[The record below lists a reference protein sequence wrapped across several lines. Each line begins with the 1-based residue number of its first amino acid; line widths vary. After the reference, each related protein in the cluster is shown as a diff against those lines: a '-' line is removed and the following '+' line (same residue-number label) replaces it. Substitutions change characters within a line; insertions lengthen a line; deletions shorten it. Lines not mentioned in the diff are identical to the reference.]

1 MFNFYSQICVTNLD
15 PLKKQ
20 LLLIFSIAYLIFSG
34 SDLFG
39 QAIEMQS
46 PKNANADTTKVTKDT
61 ASKGTMLKIEPFFAL
76 DFFGIKNP
84 FLHQP
89 TPSKNKRDTLLYST
103 GQMDTT
109 LVDVNNYRYN
119 LQQFNLGE
127 PGSPTYMG
135 FDNVSFLSKNGRA
148 GFSSNSIQTFAPLQ
162 IGLLPFDN
170 NPYLRLH
177 RAFAPFTKF
186 NYLQGPGKTIA
197 VNALHTQN
205 FGARSNITLDYSS
218 VTSQEQYVGSL
229 QNNTHRNIHIN
240 QLSISKNGKY
250 RQVVYLGWE
259 RGHRQENGG
268 LASENDFFVPVDSSK
283 FQIRPLGTYNPR
295 LTAAKSLFSSHN
307 HQLHQQYQITSKLY
321 ITQTLSWE
329 KTVFQFK
336 DSKRDTSFY
345 GKQYFGTALKTNDS
359 NVWQLVN
366 HSIGIK
372 KSTRLFL
379 FHAQHLFQTA
389 AYQSNLALFTQNQKS
404 LKYQSAGIQLD
415 GSLSLFRHPN
425 PTFQFKGA
433 YMYAGNA
440 QNSHQLFGSCYLFRK
455 LFYNDKQGYKY
466 LLINAEAQ
474 NNAMPATFF
483 QQNFYAN
490 HFIFNNKFDL
500 TGDKYIAG
508 RFTFQY
514 HTDSSGQR
522 NSGIFAVIR
531 TGSWIN
537 PILSIDSLPFTQ
549 FGTQGYYQMEM
560 NFFAHS
566 KHLYFNQTANIK
578 TFNSSLPTI
587 FNMGQP
593 VLRTTT
599 TLEYKMPAFKKA
611 MILTLGTNIQY
622 TSKFQNTTYRPD
634 AGSFIVHS
642 NLTNLGNYFELDLY
656 AVARVQTIDI
666 FLKAEHINEIFVIPG
681 FNTHYQYVAGYPIQP
696 YRIRFGLNWKFYN

>member
-1 MFNFYSQICVTNLD
+1 
-15 PLKKQ
+15 
-20 LLLIFSIAYLIFSG
+20 
-34 SDLFG
+34 
-39 QAIEMQS
+39 MQS
-46 PKNANADTTKVTKDT
+46 PKNAAADTTKVTKDT
-61 ASKGTMLKIEPFFAL
+61 TSKSTLLKIEPYLAL
-76 DFFGIKNP
+76 DFFGIDKSYY
-84 FLHQP
+84 QP
-89 TPSKNKRDTLLYST
+89 SPSKNKRDTLLYST
-103 GQMDTT
+103 GQMDST
-109 LVDVNNYRYN
+109 LVDVNNYRPN

-135 FDNVSFLSKNGRA
+135 FDNASYFSKNGRA
-148 GFSSNSIQTFAPLQ
+148 NFSSNAIQTFNPSQ

-170 NPYLRLH
+170 NQNLRLY

-250 RQVVYLGWE
+250 KQVVYLGWE
-259 RGHRQENGG
+259 RGNRQENGG
-268 LASENDFFVPVDSSK
+268 LASETDFFIPVDSSK
-283 FQIRPLGTYNPR
+283 FKIRPLGAYNPR
-295 LTAAKSLFSSHN
+295 LTTAKSLFSNHN
-307 HQLHQQYQITSKLY
+307 HQLYQQYKINSRLY
-321 ITQTLSWE
+321 ITQAMSWE
-329 KTVFQFK
+329 KITYQFK

-345 GKQYFGTALKTNDS
+345 GKNYFGTALKTNDS

-366 HSIGIK
+366 HAIGIK
-372 KSTRLFL
+372 KSSDLFQ
-379 FHAQHLFQTA
+379 FHAQHLYQA
-389 AYQSNLALFTQNQKS
+389 ATYQSNLLRFTQNQKS
-404 LKYQSAGIQLD
+404 LKYQSAGLQLD
-415 GSLSLFRHPN
+415 GSLILHRFPSM
-425 PTFQFKGA
+425 QFSAA
-433 YMYAGNA
+433 YMYAGYA
-440 QNSHQLFGSCYLFRK
+440 KNSHQLFGSFPLLRK
-455 LFYNDKQGYKY
+455 SHQNHNKGFKY
-466 LLINAEAQ
+466 LHINGEVQ
-474 NNAMPATFF
+474 NQTKPATFF
-483 QQNFYAN
+483 QQNFYSN
-490 HFIFNNKFDL
+490 HFIYNNEFQL
-500 TGDKYIAG
+500 TGDKHIAG
-508 RFTFQY
+508 RINFHNQ
-514 HTDSSGQR
+514 TDSSAKRQLGF
-522 NSGIFAVIR
+522 FAVIR
-531 TGSWIN
+531 SGSWIN
-537 PILSIDSLPFTQ
+537 PILSLDSLPFTQ
-549 FGTQGYYQMEM
+549 FASQAYNQVEL
-560 NFFAHS
+560 NFTMRG

-578 TFNSSLPTI
+578 KFNSSSSPTI

-656 AVARVQTIDI
+656 AVAKVQTVDI

-681 FNTHYQYVAGYPIQP
+681 FNTRYQYVAGYPIQP

>member
-1 MFNFYSQICVTNLD
+1 
-15 PLKKQ
+15 
-20 LLLIFSIAYLIFSG
+20 
-34 SDLFG
+34 
-39 QAIEMQS
+39 MQS
-46 PKNANADTTKVTKDT
+46 PKNAAADTTKVTKDT
-61 ASKGTMLKIEPFFAL
+61 TSKSTLLKIEPYLAL
-76 DFFGIKNP
+76 DFFGIDKSYY
-84 FLHQP
+84 QP
-89 TPSKNKRDTLLYST
+89 SPSKNKRDTLLYST
-103 GQMDTT
+103 GQMDST
-109 LVDVNNYRYN
+109 LVDVNNYRPN

-135 FDNVSFLSKNGRA
+135 FDNASYFSKNGRA
-148 GFSSNSIQTFAPLQ
+148 NFSSNAIQTFNPSQ

-170 NPYLRLH
+170 NQNLRLY

-250 RQVVYLGWE
+250 KQVVYLGWE
-259 RGHRQENGG
+259 RGNRQENGG
-268 LASENDFFVPVDSSK
+268 LASETDFFIPVDSSK
-283 FQIRPLGTYNPR
+283 FKIRPLGAYNPR
-295 LTAAKSLFSSHN
+295 LTTAKSLFSNHN
-307 HQLHQQYQITSKLY
+307 HQLYQQYKINSRLY
-321 ITQTLSWE
+321 ITQAMSWE
-329 KTVFQFK
+329 KITYQFK

-345 GKQYFGTALKTNDS
+345 GKNYFGTALKTNDS

-366 HSIGIK
+366 HAIGIK
-372 KSTRLFL
+372 KSSDLFR
-379 FHAQHLFQTA
+379 FHAQHLYQA
-389 AYQSNLALFTQNQKS
+389 ATYQSNLLRFTQNQKS
-404 LKYQSAGIQLD
+404 LKYQSAGLQLD
-415 GSLSLFRHPN
+415 GSLILHRFPSM
-425 PTFQFKGA
+425 QFSAA
-433 YMYAGNA
+433 YMYAGYA
-440 QNSHQLFGSCYLFRK
+440 KNSHQLFGSFPLLRK
-455 LFYNDKQGYKY
+455 SHQNHNKGFKY
-466 LLINAEAQ
+466 LHINAEVQ
-474 NNAMPATFF
+474 NQTKPATFF
-483 QQNFYAN
+483 QQNFYSN
-490 HFIFNNKFDL
+490 HFIYNNEFQL
-500 TGDKYIAG
+500 TGDKHIAG
-508 RFTFQY
+508 RINFHNQ
-514 HTDSSGQR
+514 TDSSAKRQLGF
-522 NSGIFAVIR
+522 FAVIR
-531 TGSWIN
+531 SGSWIN
-537 PILSIDSLPFTQ
+537 PILSLDSLPFTQ
-549 FGTQGYYQMEM
+549 FASQPYNQVEL
-560 NFFAHS
+560 NFTMRG

-578 TFNSSLPTI
+578 KFNSSSSPTI

-656 AVARVQTIDI
+656 AVAKVQTVDI

-681 FNTHYQYVAGYPIQP
+681 FNTRYQYVAGYPIQP

>member
-1 MFNFYSQICVTNLD
+1 
-15 PLKKQ
+15 
-20 LLLIFSIAYLIFSG
+20 
-34 SDLFG
+34 
-39 QAIEMQS
+39 MQS
-46 PKNANADTTKVTKDT
+46 PKNTAADTTKVTKDT
-61 ASKGTMLKIEPFFAL
+61 TSKSTLLKIEPYLAL
-76 DFFGIKNP
+76 DFFGIDKSYY
-84 FLHQP
+84 QP
-89 TPSKNKRDTLLYST
+89 SPSKNKRDTLLYST
-103 GQMDTT
+103 GQMDST
-109 LVDVNNYRYN
+109 LVDVNNYRPN

-135 FDNVSFLSKNGRA
+135 FDNASYFSKNGRA
-148 GFSSNSIQTFAPLQ
+148 NFSSNAIQTFNPSQ

-170 NPYLRLH
+170 NQNLRLY

-250 RQVVYLGWE
+250 KQVVYLGWE
-259 RGHRQENGG
+259 RGNRQENGG
-268 LASENDFFVPVDSSK
+268 LASETDFFIPVDSSK
-283 FQIRPLGTYNPR
+283 FKIRPLGAYNPR
-295 LTAAKSLFSSHN
+295 LTTAKSLFSNHN
-307 HQLHQQYQITSKLY
+307 HQLYQQYKINSRLY
-321 ITQTLSWE
+321 ITQAMSWE
-329 KTVFQFK
+329 KITYQFK

-345 GKQYFGTALKTNDS
+345 GKNYFGTALKTNDS

-366 HSIGIK
+366 HAIGIK
-372 KSTRLFL
+372 KSSDLFQ
-379 FHAQHLFQTA
+379 FHAQHLYQA
-389 AYQSNLALFTQNQKS
+389 ATYQSNLLRFTQNQKS
-404 LKYQSAGIQLD
+404 LKYQSAGLQLD
-415 GSLSLFRHPN
+415 GSLILHRFPSM
-425 PTFQFKGA
+425 QFSAA
-433 YMYAGNA
+433 YMYAGYA
-440 QNSHQLFGSCYLFRK
+440 KNSHQLFGSFPLLRK
-455 LFYNDKQGYKY
+455 SHQNHNKGFKY
-466 LLINAEAQ
+466 LHINGEVQ
-474 NNAMPATFF
+474 NQTKPATFF
-483 QQNFYAN
+483 QQNFYSN
-490 HFIFNNKFDL
+490 HFIYNNEFQL
-500 TGDKYIAG
+500 TGDKHIAG
-508 RFTFQY
+508 RINFHNQ
-514 HTDSSGQR
+514 TDSSAKRQLGF
-522 NSGIFAVIR
+522 FAVIR
-531 TGSWIN
+531 SGSWIN
-537 PILSIDSLPFTQ
+537 PILSLDSLPFTQ
-549 FGTQGYYQMEM
+549 FASQPYNQVEL
-560 NFFAHS
+560 NFTMRG

-578 TFNSSLPTI
+578 KFNSSSSPTI

-656 AVARVQTIDI
+656 AVAKVQTVDI

-681 FNTHYQYVAGYPIQP
+681 FNTRYQYVAGYPIQP

>member
-1 MFNFYSQICVTNLD
+1 
-15 PLKKQ
+15 
-20 LLLIFSIAYLIFSG
+20 
-34 SDLFG
+34 
-39 QAIEMQS
+39 MQS
-46 PKNANADTTKVTKDT
+46 PKNTAADTTKVTKDT
-61 ASKGTMLKIEPFFAL
+61 TSKSTLLKIEPYLAL
-76 DFFGIKNP
+76 DFFGIDKSYY
-84 FLHQP
+84 QP
-89 TPSKNKRDTLLYST
+89 SPSKNKRDTLLYST
-103 GQMDTT
+103 GQMDST
-109 LVDVNNYRYN
+109 LVDVNNYRPN

-135 FDNVSFLSKNGRA
+135 FDNASYFSKNGRA
-148 GFSSNSIQTFAPLQ
+148 NFSSNAIQTFNPSQ

-170 NPYLRLH
+170 NQNLRLY

-250 RQVVYLGWE
+250 KQVVYLGWE
-259 RGHRQENGG
+259 RGNRQENGG
-268 LASENDFFVPVDSSK
+268 LASETDFFIPVDSSK
-283 FQIRPLGTYNPR
+283 FKIRPLGAYNPR
-295 LTAAKSLFSSHN
+295 LTTAKSLFSNHN
-307 HQLHQQYQITSKLY
+307 HQLYQQYKINSRLY
-321 ITQTLSWE
+321 ITQAMSWE
-329 KTVFQFK
+329 KITYQFK

-345 GKQYFGTALKTNDS
+345 GKNYFGTALKTNDS

-366 HSIGIK
+366 HAIGIK
-372 KSTRLFL
+372 KSSDLFQ
-379 FHAQHLFQTA
+379 FHAQHLYQA
-389 AYQSNLALFTQNQKS
+389 ATYQSNLLRFTQNQKS
-404 LKYQSAGIQLD
+404 LKYQSAGLQLD
-415 GSLSLFRHPN
+415 GSLILHRFPSM
-425 PTFQFKGA
+425 QFSAA
-433 YMYAGNA
+433 YMYAGYA
-440 QNSHQLFGSCYLFRK
+440 KNSHQLFGSFPLLRK
-455 LFYNDKQGYKY
+455 SHQNHNKGFKY
-466 LLINAEAQ
+466 LHINAEVQ
-474 NNAMPATFF
+474 NQTKPATFF
-483 QQNFYAN
+483 QQNFYSN
-490 HFIFNNKFDL
+490 HFIYNNEFQL
-500 TGDKYIAG
+500 TGDKHIAG
-508 RFTFQY
+508 RINFHNQ
-514 HTDSSGQR
+514 TDSSAKRQLGF
-522 NSGIFAVIR
+522 FAVIR
-531 TGSWIN
+531 SGSWIN
-537 PILSIDSLPFTQ
+537 PILSLDSLPFTQ
-549 FGTQGYYQMEM
+549 FASQPYNQVEL
-560 NFFAHS
+560 NFTMRG

-578 TFNSSLPTI
+578 KFNSSSSPTI

-656 AVARVQTIDI
+656 AVAKVQTVDI

-681 FNTHYQYVAGYPIQP
+681 FNTRYQYVAGYPIQP

>member
-1 MFNFYSQICVTNLD
+1 
-15 PLKKQ
+15 
-20 LLLIFSIAYLIFSG
+20 
-34 SDLFG
+34 
-39 QAIEMQS
+39 MQS
-46 PKNANADTTKVTKDT
+46 PKNAAADTTKVTKDT
-61 ASKGTMLKIEPFFAL
+61 TSKSTLLKIEPYLAL
-76 DFFGIKNP
+76 DFFGIDKSYY
-84 FLHQP
+84 QP
-89 TPSKNKRDTLLYST
+89 SPSKNKRDTLLYST
-103 GQMDTT
+103 GQMDST
-109 LVDVNNYRYN
+109 LVDVNNYRPN

-135 FDNVSFLSKNGRA
+135 FDNASYFSKNGRA
-148 GFSSNSIQTFAPLQ
+148 NFSSNAIQTFNPSQ

-170 NPYLRLH
+170 NQNLRLY

-250 RQVVYLGWE
+250 KQVVYLGWE
-259 RGHRQENGG
+259 RGNRQENGG
-268 LASENDFFVPVDSSK
+268 LASETDFFIPVDSSK
-283 FQIRPLGTYNPR
+283 FKIRPLGAYNPR
-295 LTAAKSLFSSHN
+295 LTTAKSLFSNHN
-307 HQLHQQYQITSKLY
+307 HQLYQQYKINSRLY
-321 ITQTLSWE
+321 ITQAMSWE
-329 KTVFQFK
+329 KITYQFK

-345 GKQYFGTALKTNDS
+345 GKNYFGTALKTNDS

-366 HSIGIK
+366 HAIGIK
-372 KSTRLFL
+372 KSSDLFQ
-379 FHAQHLFQTA
+379 FHAQHLYQA
-389 AYQSNLALFTQNQKS
+389 ATYQSNLLRFTQNQKS
-404 LKYQSAGIQLD
+404 LKYQSAGLQLD
-415 GSLSLFRHPN
+415 GSLILHRVPSM
-425 PTFQFKGA
+425 QFSAA
-433 YMYAGNA
+433 YMYAGYA
-440 QNSHQLFGSCYLFRK
+440 KNSHQLFGSFPLLRK
-455 LFYNDKQGYKY
+455 SHQNHNKGFKY
-466 LLINAEAQ
+466 LHINAEVQ
-474 NNAMPATFF
+474 NQTKPATFF
-483 QQNFYAN
+483 QQNFYSN
-490 HFIFNNKFDL
+490 HFIYNNEFQL
-500 TGDKYIAG
+500 TGDKHIAG
-508 RFTFQY
+508 RINFHNQ
-514 HTDSSGQR
+514 TDSSAKRQLGF
-522 NSGIFAVIR
+522 FAVIR
-531 TGSWIN
+531 SGSWIN
-537 PILSIDSLPFTQ
+537 PILSLDSLPFTQ
-549 FGTQGYYQMEM
+549 FASQPYNQVEL
-560 NFFAHS
+560 NFTMRG

-578 TFNSSLPTI
+578 KFNSSSSPTI

-656 AVARVQTIDI
+656 AVAKVQTVDI

-681 FNTHYQYVAGYPIQP
+681 FNTRYQYVAGYPIQP

>member
-1 MFNFYSQICVTNLD
+1 
-15 PLKKQ
+15 
-20 LLLIFSIAYLIFSG
+20 
-34 SDLFG
+34 
-39 QAIEMQS
+39 MQS
-46 PKNANADTTKVTKDT
+46 PKNTAADTTKVTKDT
-61 ASKGTMLKIEPFFAL
+61 TSKSTLLKIEPYLAL
-76 DFFGIKNP
+76 DFFGIDKSYY
-84 FLHQP
+84 QP
-89 TPSKNKRDTLLYST
+89 SPSKNKRDTLLYST
-103 GQMDTT
+103 GQMDST
-109 LVDVNNYRYN
+109 LVDVNNYRPN

-135 FDNVSFLSKNGRA
+135 FDNASYFSKNGRA
-148 GFSSNSIQTFAPLQ
+148 NFSSNAIQTFNPSQ

-170 NPYLRLH
+170 NQNLRLY

-250 RQVVYLGWE
+250 KQVVYLGWE
-259 RGHRQENGG
+259 RGNRQENGG
-268 LASENDFFVPVDSSK
+268 LASETDFFIPVDSSK
-283 FQIRPLGTYNPR
+283 FKIRPLGAYNPR
-295 LTAAKSLFSSHN
+295 LTTAKSLFSNHN
-307 HQLHQQYQITSKLY
+307 HQLYQQYKINSRLY
-321 ITQTLSWE
+321 ITQAMSWE
-329 KTVFQFK
+329 KITYQFK

-345 GKQYFGTALKTNDS
+345 GKNYFGTALKTNDS

-366 HSIGIK
+366 HAIGIK
-372 KSTRLFL
+372 KSSDLFR
-379 FHAQHLFQTA
+379 FHAQHLYQA
-389 AYQSNLALFTQNQKS
+389 ATYQSNLLRFTQNQKS
-404 LKYQSAGIQLD
+404 LKYQSAGLQLD
-415 GSLSLFRHPN
+415 GSLILHRFPSM
-425 PTFQFKGA
+425 QFSAA
-433 YMYAGNA
+433 YMYAGYA
-440 QNSHQLFGSCYLFRK
+440 KNSHQLFGSFPLLRK
-455 LFYNDKQGYKY
+455 SHQNHNKGFKY
-466 LLINAEAQ
+466 LHINAEVQ
-474 NNAMPATFF
+474 NQTKPATFF
-483 QQNFYAN
+483 QQNFYSN
-490 HFIFNNKFDL
+490 HFIYNNEFQL
-500 TGDKYIAG
+500 TGDKHIAG
-508 RFTFQY
+508 RINFHNQ
-514 HTDSSGQR
+514 TDSSAKRQLGF
-522 NSGIFAVIR
+522 FAVIR
-531 TGSWIN
+531 SGSWIN
-537 PILSIDSLPFTQ
+537 PILSLDSLPFTQ
-549 FGTQGYYQMEM
+549 FASQPYNQVEL
-560 NFFAHS
+560 NFTMRG

-578 TFNSSLPTI
+578 KFNSSSSPTI

-656 AVARVQTIDI
+656 AVAKVQTVDI

-681 FNTHYQYVAGYPIQP
+681 FNTRYQYVAGYPIQP

>member
-1 MFNFYSQICVTNLD
+1 
-15 PLKKQ
+15 
-20 LLLIFSIAYLIFSG
+20 
-34 SDLFG
+34 
-39 QAIEMQS
+39 MQS
-46 PKNANADTTKVTKDT
+46 PKNAAADTTKVTKDT
-61 ASKGTMLKIEPFFAL
+61 TSKSTLLKIEPYLAL
-76 DFFGIKNP
+76 DFFGIDKSYY
-84 FLHQP
+84 QP
-89 TPSKNKRDTLLYST
+89 SPSKNKRDTLLYST
-103 GQMDTT
+103 GQMDST
-109 LVDVNNYRYN
+109 LVDVNNYRPN

-135 FDNVSFLSKNGRA
+135 FDNASYFSKNGRA
-148 GFSSNSIQTFAPLQ
+148 NFSSNAIQTFNPSQ

-170 NPYLRLH
+170 NQNLRLY

-250 RQVVYLGWE
+250 KQVVYLGWE
-259 RGHRQENGG
+259 RGNRQENGG
-268 LASENDFFVPVDSSK
+268 LASETDFFIPVDSSK
-283 FQIRPLGTYNPR
+283 FKIRPLGAYNPR
-295 LTAAKSLFSSHN
+295 LTTAKSLFSNHN
-307 HQLHQQYQITSKLY
+307 HQLYQQYKINSRLY
-321 ITQTLSWE
+321 ITQAMSWE
-329 KTVFQFK
+329 KITYQFK

-345 GKQYFGTALKTNDS
+345 GKNYFGTALKTNDS

-366 HSIGIK
+366 HAIGIK
-372 KSTRLFL
+372 KSSDLFQ
-379 FHAQHLFQTA
+379 FHAQHLYQA
-389 AYQSNLALFTQNQKS
+389 ATYQSNLLRFTQNQKS
-404 LKYQSAGIQLD
+404 LKYQSAGLQLD
-415 GSLSLFRHPN
+415 GSLILHRFPSM
-425 PTFQFKGA
+425 QFSAA
-433 YMYAGNA
+433 YMYAGYA
-440 QNSHQLFGSCYLFRK
+440 KNSHQLFGSFPLLRK
-455 LFYNDKQGYKY
+455 SHQNHNKGFKY
-466 LLINAEAQ
+466 LHINAEVQ
-474 NNAMPATFF
+474 NQTKPATFF
-483 QQNFYAN
+483 QQNFYSN
-490 HFIFNNKFDL
+490 HFIYNNEFQL
-500 TGDKYIAG
+500 TGDKHIAG
-508 RFTFQY
+508 RINFHNQ
-514 HTDSSGQR
+514 TDSSAKRQLGF
-522 NSGIFAVIR
+522 FAVIR
-531 TGSWIN
+531 SGSWIN
-537 PILSIDSLPFTQ
+537 PILSLDSLPFTQ
-549 FGTQGYYQMEM
+549 FASQPYNQVEL
-560 NFFAHS
+560 NFTMRG

-578 TFNSSLPTI
+578 KFNSSSSPTI

-656 AVARVQTIDI
+656 AVAKVQTVDI

-681 FNTHYQYVAGYPIQP
+681 FNTRYQYVAGSPIQP

>member
-1 MFNFYSQICVTNLD
+1 
-15 PLKKQ
+15 
-20 LLLIFSIAYLIFSG
+20 
-34 SDLFG
+34 
-39 QAIEMQS
+39 MQS
-46 PKNANADTTKVTKDT
+46 PKNAAADTTKVTKDT
-61 ASKGTMLKIEPFFAL
+61 TSKSTLLKIEPYLAL
-76 DFFGIKNP
+76 DFFGIDKSYY
-84 FLHQP
+84 QP
-89 TPSKNKRDTLLYST
+89 SPSKNKRDTLLYST
-103 GQMDTT
+103 GQMDST
-109 LVDVNNYRYN
+109 LVDVNNYRPN

-135 FDNVSFLSKNGRA
+135 FDNASYFSKNGRA
-148 GFSSNSIQTFAPLQ
+148 NFSSNAIQTFNPSQ

-170 NPYLRLH
+170 NQNLRLY

-250 RQVVYLGWE
+250 KQVVYLGWE
-259 RGHRQENGG
+259 RGNRQENGG
-268 LASENDFFVPVDSSK
+268 LASETDFFIPVDSSK
-283 FQIRPLGTYNPR
+283 FKIRPLGAYNPR
-295 LTAAKSLFSSHN
+295 LTTAKSLFSNHN
-307 HQLHQQYQITSKLY
+307 HQLYQQYKINSRLY
-321 ITQTLSWE
+321 ITQAMSWE
-329 KTVFQFK
+329 KITYQFK

-345 GKQYFGTALKTNDS
+345 GKNYFGTALKTNDS

-366 HSIGIK
+366 HAIGIK
-372 KSTRLFL
+372 KSSDLFQ
-379 FHAQHLFQTA
+379 FHAQHLYQA
-389 AYQSNLALFTQNQKS
+389 ATYQSNLLRFTQNQKS
-404 LKYQSAGIQLD
+404 LKYQSAGLQLD
-415 GSLSLFRHPN
+415 GSLILHRFPSM
-425 PTFQFKGA
+425 QFSAA
-433 YMYAGNA
+433 YMYAGYA
-440 QNSHQLFGSCYLFRK
+440 KNSHQLFGSFPLLRK
-455 LFYNDKQGYKY
+455 SHQNHNKGFKY
-466 LLINAEAQ
+466 LHINGEVQ
-474 NNAMPATFF
+474 NQTKPATFF
-483 QQNFYAN
+483 QQNFYSN
-490 HFIFNNKFDL
+490 HFIYNNEFQL
-500 TGDKYIAG
+500 TGDKHIAG
-508 RFTFQY
+508 RINFHNQ
-514 HTDSSGQR
+514 TDSSAKRQLGF
-522 NSGIFAVIR
+522 FAVIR
-531 TGSWIN
+531 SGSWIN
-537 PILSIDSLPFTQ
+537 PILSLDSLPFTQ
-549 FGTQGYYQMEM
+549 FASQPYNQVEL
-560 NFFAHS
+560 NFTMRG

-578 TFNSSLPTI
+578 KFNSSSSPTI

-656 AVARVQTIDI
+656 AVAKVQTVDI

-681 FNTHYQYVAGYPIQP
+681 FNTRYQYVAGYPIQP